1 MSAYPITPNLT
12 IYFTDGATFGY
23 PFIIG
28 DNEYG
33 KLGTGTLGSG
43 SNDSLVVDVSSQTV
57 RASVNMGYNLL
68 QGDFQAGQAT
78 FRVVDPNGD
87 FNPANTSSPY
97 YGYLTPLRK
106 IRFSATYNG
115 IGYFLFSGY
124 IQSYNYSYPK
134 DQEIGYV
141 DLVCVDAFRLLNLA
155 GIATVAGT
163 SAGQDTGTRIN
174 KILDQISFPNS
185 LRSIE
190 IGLSTVQADPATVRT
205 SLAAIQNCAF
215 SEQGAFYMDGSG
227 TATFKNRNTVQSAS
241 AATPTKFANDGSGIS
256 YFNINP
262 VFDDKLI
269 INEATITRVGG
280 SPQNAYNST
289 SITKYFPHS
298 VNYDNLVVETD
309 AEALNIARAFVAT
322 RAETTLRIDSLTLD
336 LTTPNYDAGILA
348 ALDFDYFTNVQVV
361 NVGQDGSTIDKTLQ
375 VVGISHD
382 VTPNSWKTTFTLS
395 EPLVDAFIIGN
406 AQYGIIGTSAMTY
419 QEKYGNRISS
429 SNGRCAFCCYV

>member
-28 DNEYG
+28 DAEHG
-33 KLGTGTLGSG
+33 KIGVNTLGS
-43 SNDSLVVDVSSQTV
+43 SQNDTLVVDVSSQAI
-57 RASVNMGYNLL
+57 RASIQMGYNLL
-68 QGDFQAGQAT
+68 QGQFQAGQAT
-78 FRVVDPNGD
+78 FRVVDPTGD

-97 YGYLTPLRK
+97 YGYLTPLKK

-115 IGYFLFSGY
+115 NGYFLFSGY
-124 IQSYNYSYPK
+124 ITSYNYTYPK
-134 DQEIGYV
+134 DQDIGYV
-141 DLVCVDAFRLLNLA
+141 DLTCVDAFRLFNLA
-155 GIATVAGT
+155 GLTTVASAT
-163 SAGQDTGTRIN
+163 AGQDTGTRIN
-174 KILDQISFPNS
+174 KILDAISFPNS

-190 IGLSTVQADPATVRT
+190 TGDSTVQADPATVRT
-205 SLAAIQNCAF
+205 ALAAIQNVEF
-215 SEQGAFYMDGSG
+215 SEQGAFFIDGG
-227 TATFKNRNTVQSAS
+227 GNAVFKNRSSVQSAAGLAS
-241 AATPTKFANDGSGIS
+241 TKFANDGSGIP

-269 INEATITRVGG
+269 INQATIKRIGG
-280 SPQNAYNST
+280 SAQTASNST
-289 SITKYFPHS
+289 SVSKYFPHS

-309 AEALNIARAFVAT
+309 AEALNIAQAYVAT
-322 RAETTLRIDSLTLD
+322 RAETTLRVDSLTLD
-336 LTTPNYDAGILA
+336 LTTPNYNSGILA

-419 QEKYGNRISS
+419 QE
-429 SNGRCAFCCYV
+429 